1 VVDIVGFL
9 AGRHLAAALT
19 IVVVGSA
26 LTACGGGSSAATKP
40 ADLAGGTITP
50 RQSAPAIALRDY
62 KGKPVTLAEQR
73 GKVVLLTFLYTH
85 CPDVCPLIAGNL
97 RVVQNELKDKAK
109 DVVMLAVST
118 DPRGDTPGNV
128 AKFLRIHRM
137 AGRMDYLIGSPAQLR
152 PVWKRWSIAAK
163 RGKNGLVAHSSL
175 VYGISPK
182 GKLISIYPAN
192 FAPSDIVHDVPIL
205 ETL

>member
-1 VVDIVGFL
+1 MTRFR
-9 AGRHLAAALT
+9 RHLVLAAMMFAA
-19 IVVVGSA
+19 GAS
-26 LTACGGGSSAATKP
+26 LTACGGGSDAATKP

-62 KGKPVTLAEQR
+62 QGKPVTLAEHR

-85 CPDVCPLIAGNL
+85 CPDICPLIAGNL
-97 RVVQNELKDKAK
+97 RVVQNELKDKVR

-118 DPRGDTPGNV
+118 DPRGDTPRTV
-128 AKFLRIHRM
+128 TKFLRDHRM

-163 RGKNGLVAHSSL
+163 PGKKGLVAHSSL

-192 FAPSDIVHDVPIL
+192 FAPADIVHDVPIL
-205 ETL
+205 ENL

>member
-1 VVDIVGFL
+1 MTRFR
-9 AGRHLAAALT
+9 RHLVLAAMMFAA
-19 IVVVGSA
+19 GAS
-26 LTACGGGSSAATKP
+26 LTACGGGSDAATKP

-50 RQSAPAIALRDY
+50 RQTAPPIALRDY
-62 KGKPVTLAEQR
+62 QGKPVTLAEHR

-85 CPDVCPLIAGNL
+85 CPDICPLIAGNL
-97 RVVQNELKDKAK
+97 RVVQNELKDKVR

-118 DPRGDTPGNV
+118 DPRGDTPRTV
-128 AKFLRIHRM
+128 SKFLRDHRM

-152 PVWKRWSIAAK
+152 PVWKRWSIAA
-163 RGKNGLVAHSSL
+163 RPGKKGLVAHSSL

-192 FAPSDIVHDVPIL
+192 FAPADIVHDVPIL
-205 ETL
+205 ENL